1 MDSSIIRELKK
12 NKSFIL
18 SVRDYQQQAFYD
30 AIGFLTENQ
39 IIGDDLAGGALDID
53 GMIFKKEVCCL
64 PKFDIITIDPK
75 CIL

>member
-1 MDSSIIRELKK
+1 MDLSITQELKK

-18 SVRDYQQQAFYD
+18 SVRDYRQQTFND
-30 AIGFLTENQ
+30 VISFLTENQ
-39 IIGDDLAGGALDID
+39 IIGAGPAGGALDID

-64 PKFDIITIDPK
+64 PKFDIIIIDPK